1 MIKSII
7 SDLGKVIV
15 DFDNNRFFS
24 GLSRYCP
31 YSFDEIVRKSRDHLH
46 IHFAFDSGGIDPQ
59 EFYLRVKQILSADL
73 ERDEFFR
80 LYNDI
85 FSLNEKVMQT
95 FQRLKGKYRLIILS
109 NTDPERFG
117 FIKKTFPAII
127 DFDDFVLSFEQ
138 GFLKPHVEIYKIALS
153 KAQALPSECVFIDDM
168 EENISAASSLGFNTI
183 HFKSGTDLRAE
194 LNRFDVSI
202 PKKY

>member
-24 GLSRYCP
+24 GLSRYCS
-31 YSFDEIVRKSRDHLH
+31 YSFDEIVWQSRDHLH
-46 IHFAFDSGGIDPQ
+46 LHLAFDSGEIDPQ
-59 EFYLRVKQILSADL
+59 EFYLKVKQVLSANLDQ
-73 ERDEFFR
+73 DEFFR

-85 FSLNEKVMQT
+85 FSLNEKVVQT
-95 FQRLKGKYRLIILS
+95 FQKLKGKCRLIILS

-117 FIKKTFPAII
+117 FIKKTFPAVL

-138 GFLKPHVEIYKIALS
+138 GFLKPQKEIYKIALK

-168 EENISAASSLGFNTI
+168 EENISAAASLGFNTI
-183 HFKSGTDLRAE
+183 HFKPGTNLKSELR
-194 LNRFDVSI
+194 RFQI
-202 PKKY
+202 E